1 MSLKLKAISM
11 PQRAAE
17 CNAKEKSMT
26 EKTIKS
32 VVSRLHTGIGL
43 IAVLLTHALCAAP
56 RPDIVI
62 ADFEGTDYGAWQ
74 VEGTA
79 FGKAPARGTL
89 PGQMHVSGFKGKG
102 LVNSFSGGDK
112 TTGLLTSPI
121 FVIERKHISFLIG
134 GGGWPGKTCIN
145 LLVDGKVVRTA
156 TGPNLKPG
164 GSEELEL
171 ASWDVADL
179 EGRAACIQIVD
190 NATGGWGHI
199 NIDQIVACDI
209 PPLLPQKN
217 VTRDLTADKRW
228 LLLPVKNGGAKTR
241 MELRDGAE
249 TLRFFDIE
257 LAADEPDWWAPLD
270 LAAWTGRRLTLWAEK
285 LPDDSRGLAAVK
297 LSDEAFPAEGLYREP
312 LRPQLHVSP
321 RRGWNNDPNGLVY
334 YNGEYHLFFQY
345 NPYGVN
351 WGNMHWGHAVSKDLV
366 QWTELG
372 EALYPDTLGPMFSG
386 SAVVDHANTSGF
398 GRNGRAPLVLIYT
411 AAGNPATQCI
421 AYSLDGRTFT
431 KFEGNPVVTNIT
443 PGNRDPKVFW
453 HAPTRRW
460 IMALY
465 VGYPEKRHTV
475 ELLASSNLRE
485 WTRLSTVEGDTGGG
499 SYLYECPDLFELVV
513 AGSSEKQWVLFGA
526 DGRYAVGSFDGSTF
540 KPTTERLRGHWG
552 SIYYAAQTF
561 DNVPQGRRIL
571 IPWLRASSPGMPFNQ
586 CLGLPQELGLARTAE
601 GVKLTRRPVAELTAL
616 RERTAAFGPFE
627 AAAGTSQPLTDLR
640 AELLELHIVCS
651 LSPDADVMFNVLG
664 IPLRCHAA
672 QQELTLV
679 THKTTWPIKD
689 GKLALILFVDR
700 TCVELFSQDG
710 LMYAPVAAIADPKL
724 ETITWTV
731 VAGQAKAVRGSAHA
745 LRSIWP

>member
-1 MSLKLKAISM
+1 
-11 PQRAAE
+11 
-17 CNAKEKSMT
+17 
-26 EKTIKS
+26 
-32 VVSRLHTGIGL
+32 
-43 IAVLLTHALCAAP
+43 
-56 RPDIVI
+56 
-62 ADFEGTDYGAWQ
+62 
-74 VEGTA
+74 
-79 FGKAPARGTL
+79 
-89 PGQMHVSGFKGKG
+89 
-102 LVNSFSGGDK
+102 
-112 TTGLLTSPI
+112 
-121 FVIERKHISFLIG
+121 
-134 GGGWPGKTCIN
+134 
-145 LLVDGKVVRTA
+145 
-156 TGPNLKPG
+156 
-164 GSEELEL
+164 
-171 ASWDVADL
+171 
-179 EGRAACIQIVD
+179 
-190 NATGGWGHI
+190 
-199 NIDQIVACDI
+199 
-209 PPLLPQKN
+209 
-217 VTRDLTADKRW
+217 
-228 LLLPVKNGGAKTR
+228 
-241 MELRDGAE
+241 
-249 TLRFFDIE
+249 
-257 LAADEPDWWAPLD
+257 
-270 LAAWTGRRLTLWAEK
+270 
-285 LPDDSRGLAAVK
+285 
-297 LSDEAFPAEGLYREP
+297 
-312 LRPQLHVSP
+312 
-321 RRGWNNDPNGLVY
+321 
-334 YNGEYHLFFQY
+334 
-345 NPYGVN
+345 
-351 WGNMHWGHAVSKDLV
+351 
-366 QWTELG
+366 
-372 EALYPDTLGPMFSG
+372 
-386 SAVVDHANTSGF
+386 VVDHANTSGF